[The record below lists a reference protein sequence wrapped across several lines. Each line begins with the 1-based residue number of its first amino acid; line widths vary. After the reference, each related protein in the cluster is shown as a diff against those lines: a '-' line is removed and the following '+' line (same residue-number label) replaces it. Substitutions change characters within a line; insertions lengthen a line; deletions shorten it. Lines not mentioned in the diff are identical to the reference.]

1 MAGEHVRTRGMRVL
15 VRDFL
20 PPPPPPTITFLLLLL
35 RSFPELLLLG
45 QADFA
50 GQRPLSRAQ
59 STPLPN
65 SKLNLVRVVWLGQPS
80 RGRGVSTHHGA
91 GQGRQGGGGHVM
103 WAHR

>member
-50 GQRPLSRAQ
+50 QRVQVSV
-59 STPLPN
+59 
-65 SKLNLVRVVWLGQPS
+65 LVLV
-80 RGRGVSTHHGA
+80 
-91 GQGRQGGGGHVM
+91 QGGC
-103 WAHR
+103 